1 MSKNFKKMLSYYKPY
16 RCIFWADMFFATVS
30 AAVALAIPLV
40 IRYVTYTLVYEDKA
54 QIMFQIKIIAAALFA
69 MVAADCY
76 SKFFISNYGHV
87 MGAKIEYNMRAE
99 IFEHLQKLSFSF
111 YDNQKVGQ
119 LMSRITTDL
128 FDITELMHHG
138 PENIILSADQD
149 HRCVCD
155 SGQYQPLLARGVHR
169 PAVYVCVRVLPEW
182 QNAACVP
189 PEPCEDR
196 GDQRTD

>member
-87 MGAKIEYNMRAE
+87 WERK
-99 IFEHLQKLSFSF
+99 SS
-111 YDNQKVGQ
+111 
-119 LMSRITTDL
+119 TT
-128 FDITELMHHG
+128 
-138 PENIILSADQD
+138 
-149 HRCVCD
+149 
-155 SGQYQPLLARGVHR
+155 
-169 PAVYVCVRVLPEW
+169 
-182 QNAACVP
+182 CVP
-189 PEPCEDR
+189 RFLSICRNYPFR
-196 GDQRTD
+196 SMITRRSGS

>member
-87 MGAKIEYNMRAE
+87 MGAKI
-99 IFEHLQKLSFSF
+99 
-111 YDNQKVGQ
+111 G
-119 LMSRITTDL
+119 
-128 FDITELMHHG
+128 
-138 PENIILSADQD
+138 
-149 HRCVCD
+149 
-155 SGQYQPLLARGVHR
+155 GVHR

-189 PEPCEDR
+189 PEPCEDC
-196 GDQRTD
+196 GDQRAD